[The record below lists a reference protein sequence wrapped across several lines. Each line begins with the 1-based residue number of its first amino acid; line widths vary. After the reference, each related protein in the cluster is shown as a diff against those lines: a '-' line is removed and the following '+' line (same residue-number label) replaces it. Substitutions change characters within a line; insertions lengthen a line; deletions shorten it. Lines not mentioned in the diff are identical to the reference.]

1 MLIKCPECKLQVSD
15 NALSCPH
22 CGFPLVRPQNSPQK
36 RQKAHMRLPNGFGQI
51 SLIKNKRLRK
61 PYRARVTVGK
71 TPEGRPVCR
80 MLKPEAYFATYNEAY
95 AALVEYNRN
104 PYDLD
109 QFISMNELYEKWS
122 SQYFEKISDS
132 SKRTVTSAWKYC
144 SAIYDLPATE
154 LRSRHV
160 KLCMDAAT
168 SPNIKARIKSVFNL
182 MMDYAVEYE
191 IVQKNY
197 ARDFNIS
204 EDVLKATDSAKKEHM
219 SFTDDEMRELWKN
232 INDRIVRII
241 LFQCYTGFRPQE
253 LGLLKK
259 SDVNITD
266 WTVIGGMKTEA
277 GTNRTV
283 PIHRKI
289 RKIVEISL
297 KESDSEYLFA
307 WPDGTKMTYDKYR
320 HAFDKT
326 MANIN
331 LSTEHRPHDPRKQFI
346 TMAKNSGMDE
356 YAIKKIAGHSIS
368 DITEKIYT
376 DRNINWLSVEIEK
389 IP

>member
-1 MLIKCPECKLQVSD
+1 MLIKCPECELQVSD
-15 NALSCPH
+15 KALSCPH
-22 CGFPLVRPQNSPQK
+22 CGFPLVRTQNSPQK

-71 TPEGRPVCR
+71 TSEGRPVCR

-95 AALVEYNRN
+95 AALVEYNKN

-144 SAIYDLPATE
+144 SGIYDLPATE

-160 KLCMDAAT
+160 KLCMDATT
-168 SPNIKARIKSVFNL
+168 SPNIKARIKSVFIL

-191 IVQKNY
+191 IVQKNC

-204 EDVLKATDSAKKEHM
+204 EDVLKATDSAKKEHK

-266 WTVIGGMKTEA
+266 WTIVGGMKTEA

-289 RKIVEISL
+289 RKIVEISM
-297 KESDSEYLFA
+297 KENDSEYLFA
-307 WPDGTKMTYDKYR
+307 WPDGSKMTYDKYR